1 VGDRVESTKRVTV
14 RLEEEDYKDLVKAS
28 EELGITKSDVI
39 RLSLQD
45 NMGDRKV
52 INVGAQDKAKLLTTM
67 SSLFGL
73 LSEAEGQMIPI
84 GRNINQIA
92 KVANTSSSLSESE
105 YSDLLKEL
113 NVLRKQYHD
122 LEVLEK
128 EVHELWQQFV

>member
-1 VGDRVESTKRVTV
+1 MGDRVESTKRVTV
-14 RLEEEDYKDLVKAS
+14 RLEEADYKDLVKAS
-28 EELGITKSDVI
+28 EELGVTRSDVI

-73 LSEAEGQMIPI
+73 LSEAGSQMIPV

-92 KVANTSSSLSESE
+92 KVANTSHSLSESE
-105 YSDLLKEL
+105 YSDLVKEL

-128 EVHELWQQFV
+128 EVHDLWQQFV

>member
-1 VGDRVESTKRVTV
+1 MGDRVESTKRVTV